1 MQTLLGTVHHLI
13 NAVNGLDPAMPPV
26 QALIA
31 LNKIKSQVAGSG
43 QGGGQQPT
51 VAAKDVSGIMS
62 MINGALA
69 KRPPTAPAV
78 ASPAVATPEV
88 SPEQEAQPTT
98 MADGGVARLPA
109 HFNFD
114 GGGIVA
120 FAGGTGPDGV
130 EDGGLLPIPEKSQ
143 STVGSALDALGLHS
157 FANYLSENKAKQ
169 NLYNQAQSLKP
180 GLFEPFTPTERANR
194 MAVVNNI
201 NQGAQQ
207 GLGVGAPISD
217 PAGIAAIEARIAQ
230 ANPDM
235 NQATPTTPS
244 APAAPMAQ
252 ARPQVSPAVPGAP
265 QGQRP
270 TGGIGLGTKPVAST
284 PETPPPLGAGGQFL
298 ANQLTA
304 TEPTGTTYE
313 ERQKKYY
320 DEHPE
325 LKKPAM
331 SELEKHLATLEQ
343 NDAIAKKDRER
354 REAMRNVSDFFHNL
368 SMAGRA
374 SAGQTGIGALLGNYG
389 QVSHQSAMDALDRQD
404 KYEQADRD
412 HAINMVKYQ
421 SEIENARR
429 AEARGDFTTA
439 EAARAKAEEYALK
452 LKENKVQ
459 AASALARDE
468 TSVQNDIR
476 NRQSQENIAR
486 ENRLAQIAIHNSPG
500 AEQKMA
506 EKYIADYMNQHGGSY
521 SQAYDAFKQAS
532 SGEKNDISALK
543 EIINPL
549 NGYTPEQR
557 KAAGQ
562 RLQEVAGMGGG
573 STAIT
578 PPAGAIAALKADPS
592 LRSAFE
598 QKYHVSA
605 STYLGK

>member
-31 LNKIKSQVAGSG
+31 LNKIKSQVAASG
-43 QGGGQQPT
+43 QGGGGQQPT

-62 MINGALA
+62 MINGAIA
-69 KRPPTAPAV
+69 KRPPTSMPAAPEAE
-78 ASPAVATPEV
+78 PEAE
-88 SPEQEAQPTT
+88 PMA

-120 FAGGTGPDGV
+120 FANGTGPEGV
-130 EDGGLLPIPEKSQ
+130 EEPQMSYGEQMGKLGHALASIPGAIGSGIADAAKFITGAPGHGISNILFPENNPNYKPPVNPHIDPTLGRNPDDLLMPGYGTNPP
-143 STVGSALDALGLHS
+143 V
-157 FANYLSENKAKQ
+157 LS
-169 NLYNQAQSLKP
+169 QAQLAAMQGGPQAKP
-180 GLFEPFTPTERANR
+180 PML
-194 MAVVNNI
+194 
-201 NQGAQQ
+201 GA
-207 GLGVGAPISD
+207 S
-217 PAGIAAIEARIAQ
+217 
-230 ANPDM
+230 
-235 NQATPTTPS
+235 PS
-244 APAAPMAQ
+244 
-252 ARPQVSPAVPGAP
+252 AP

-270 TGGIGLGTKPVAST
+270 TGGVGLGTKPVAMA
-284 PETPPPLGAGGQFL
+284 PETSPPLGAGGQFL

-304 TEPTGTTYE
+304 TEPTGSTYE

-354 REAMRNVSDFFHNL
+354 REAMRNVADFFHNL

-389 QVSHQSAMDALDRQD
+389 NVSHQSAMDALDRQD

-412 HAINMVKYQ
+412 HAINMAKYQ

-429 AEARGDFTTA
+429 AEGRGDFTAA

-452 LKENKVQ
+452 IKENKVQ

-476 NRQSQENIAR
+476 NRQSAETIAR
-486 ENRLAQIAIHNSPG
+486 ENRATQMAIHNMPG
-500 AEQKMA
+500 AEQKMVDR
-506 EKYIADYMNQHGGSY
+506 YIADYISQHPGATY
-521 SQAYDAFKQAS
+521 SQGYDAFKQAAG
-532 SGEKNDISALK
+532 GEKNDIAALK
-543 EIINPL
+543 AIMDPL
-549 NGYTPEQR
+549 SGSTPEQR
-557 KAAGQ
+557 KAAQQ

-573 STAIT
+573 SASMA